1 MAPTRPP
8 PLPVPLPDGVA
19 EYLDCH
25 HVMTLATCAAD
36 GPWAAAVFYVNAGHS
51 LYFLSSP
58 TSRHCR
64 NLAQDP
70 RCAAT
75 IQEDTSDWAQI
86 KGVQLEGQASE
97 IGGDEEVRARQR
109 YGEKFPIVGR
119 LASPRRAAPSGR
131 LPLGGTTPQA
141 SWGPS
146 LPAAIALALA
156 KVRWYRLDAERLYFV
171 DNSRGFGHRD
181 QIDLGRD

>member
-1 MAPTRPP
+1 MAPTLPP

-19 EYLDCH
+19 EYLNRH

-64 NLAQDP
+64 HLAQDP

-75 IQEDTSDWAQI
+75 IQEDYSDWAQI
-86 KGVQLEGQASE
+86 KGVQLEGLASE
-97 IGGDEEVRARQR
+97 IGGAEEVRARQR
-109 YGEKFPIVGR
+109 YGEKFPVVGR
-119 LASPRRAAPSGR
+119 LATA
-131 LPLGGTTPQA
+131 
-141 SWGPS
+141 
-146 LPAAIALALA
+146 PAAIALALA

-171 DNSRGFGHRD
+171 DNGQGFGHRD
-181 QIDLGRD
+181 RIDLGRD

>member
-1 MAPTRPP
+1 MPP
-8 PLPVPLPDGVA
+8 PLPPPLPHTVA
-19 EYLDCH
+19 DYLDRH
-25 HVMTLATCAAD
+25 HVMTLATCGPD
-36 GPWAAAVFYVNAGHS
+36 GPWAAAVFYVNAGHT
-51 LYFLSSP
+51 LFFLSSAS
-58 TSRHCR
+58 SRHCR

-75 IQEDTSDWAQI
+75 IQEDYSDWAKI
-86 KGVQLEGQASE
+86 KGVQLEGLASE
-97 IGGDEEVRARQR
+97 IRGDEEVRARQR
-109 YGEKFPIVGR
+109 YGDKFPVVGR

-146 LPAAIALALA
+146 FPAAIALALA

-171 DNSRGFGHRD
+171 DNSQGFGHRD